1 MVNKRV
7 DTGPLLD
14 PLPKTLLMSINQ
26 ILLALI
32 VPITWGFG
40 YALTK
45 IGMDQFTPL
54 LLMSLRFGI
63 AGLIL
68 VWFTKPPWEY
78 MRELFIIAFI
88 GSTIQYGL
96 TYYGLK
102 GIDVSTA
109 SILVQLEG
117 PILALLSTLI
127 LKERLGWP
135 RALGMGLAFTGVI
148 VIAGEPRLSD
158 SLDSVALVISGA
170 VFWAIAQ
177 IMISRLKSLSG
188 ITILAWVAIIA
199 TPQML
204 LISLVIEDGQW
215 ESIKSAKLVDWS
227 IVFYLSFIMTV
238 IGYSVWYHLLRICDV
253 SKISPFLMLLPI
265 TSIIAGMALLEEQ
278 FTLSMGIGGLL
289 VMTGVASTLIKWREP
304 KKQL

>member
-1 MVNKRV
+1 MNNK
-7 DTGPLLD
+7 
-14 PLPKTLLMSINQ
+14 Q

-78 MRELFIIAFI
+78 MRELFVIAFI
-88 GSTIQYGL
+88 GSTVQYGF

-109 SILVQLEG
+109 SILVQLVG

-135 RALGMGLAFTGVI
+135 RALGMGLAFTGVVI
-148 VIAGEPRLSD
+148 IAGEPRLSD
-158 SLDSVALVISGA
+158 SLDSVALVITGA

-204 LISLVIEDGQW
+204 LISLLIEDGQW
-215 ESIKSAKLVDWS
+215 DSIRSANLVDWS
-227 IVFYLSFIMTV
+227 IVLYLSFIMTV

-253 SKISPFLMLLPI
+253 SKISPFLMLLPV
-265 TSIIAGMALLEEQ
+265 TSIIAGMVLLNEQ
-278 FTLSMGIGGLL
+278 FTLVMGIGGVL

-304 KKQL
+304 TKLL

>member
-1 MVNKRV
+1 MTTR
-7 DTGPLLD
+7 
-14 PLPKTLLMSINQ
+14 Q

-45 IGMDQFTPL
+45 IGMDQFSPL

-68 VWFTKPPWEY
+68 VWFTKPPWGY
-78 MRELFIIAFI
+78 MRDLFMVAFI

-117 PILALLSTLI
+117 PILALLSALI

-135 RALGMGLAFTGVI
+135 RTLGMGLAFTGVI

-158 SLDSVALVISGA
+158 SLDNVVLVISGA

-204 LISLVIEDGQW
+204 LISLAIEKDQW
-215 ESIKSAKLVDWS
+215 RSIVSANLVDWS
-227 IVFYLSFIMTV
+227 IVFYLSIIMTV
-238 IGYSVWYHLLRICDV
+238 VGYSIWYHLLRICDV
-253 SKISPFLMLLPI
+253 SKISPFLMLLPV
-265 TSIIAGMALLEEQ
+265 TSIIAGIALLDEQ
-278 FTLSMGIGGLL
+278 FTLAMGIGGLL
-289 VMTGVASTLIKWREP
+289 VMTGVASTLVNWRRP
-304 KKQL
+304 VKTTLTGKR

>member
-1 MVNKRV
+1 MN
-7 DTGPLLD
+7 
-14 PLPKTLLMSINQ
+14 SNQ

-68 VWFTKPPWEY
+68 VWFTKPPWGF

-88 GSTIQYGL
+88 GSTIQYGF

-135 RALGMGLAFTGVI
+135 RALGMGLAFTGVV

-158 SLDSVALVISGA
+158 SLDSVALVITGA

-188 ITILAWVAIIA
+188 ITILAWIAIIA

-204 LISLVIEDGQW
+204 LISLLIEEGQW
-215 ESIKSAKLVDWS
+215 ESIKSANLIDWS

-238 IGYSVWYHLLRICDV
+238 IGYSVWYHLLRTCDV
-253 SKISPFLMLLPI
+253 SKLSPFLMLLPV
-265 TSIIAGMALLEEQ
+265 TSIIAGIVLLNEQ
-278 FTLSMGIGGLL
+278 FTLTMGIGGLL
-289 VMTGVASTLIKWREP
+289 VMTGVASTLIKWPWP
-304 KKQL
+304 KKLLNLP

>member
-1 MVNKRV
+1 MTSK
-7 DTGPLLD
+7 
-14 PLPKTLLMSINQ
+14 Q

-68 VWFTKPPWEY
+68 IWFTKPPWEH
-78 MRELFIIAFI
+78 MRELFMVAFI

-109 SILVQLEG
+109 AILVQLEG
-117 PILALLSTLI
+117 PILALLSALI
-127 LKERLGWP
+127 LKEKFGWP
-135 RALGMGLAFTGVI
+135 RALGMGLAFVGVI
-148 VIAGEPRLSD
+148 IIAGEPRLSGN
-158 SLDSVALVISGA
+158 LDSVFLIISGA

-188 ITILAWVAIIA
+188 ITILAWVALIA
-199 TPQML
+199 SPQMF

-215 ESIKSAKLVDWS
+215 HS
-227 IVFYLSFIMTV
+227 IVSADLIDWLIVLYLSFIMTV

-253 SKISPFLMLLPI
+253 SKISPFLMLLPV
-265 TSIIAGMALLEEQ
+265 TSITAGITLLGDQ
-278 FTLSMGIGGLL
+278 FTLVMGIGGLM
-289 VMTGVASTLIKWREP
+289 VMTGVASTLVNWRRP
-304 KKQL
+304 SRKT

>member
-1 MVNKRV
+1 
-7 DTGPLLD
+7 
-14 PLPKTLLMSINQ
+14 MSINQ

-68 VWFTKPPWEY
+68 VWFTKPPWGF

-88 GSTIQYGL
+88 GSTIQYGF

-158 SLDSVALVISGA
+158 SLDSVALVITGA

-188 ITILAWVAIIA
+188 ITILAWIAIIA

-204 LISLVIEDGQW
+204 LISLVIEEGQW
-215 ESIKSAKLVDWS
+215 ESIKSANLVDWS

-253 SKISPFLMLLPI
+253 SKISPFLMLLPV
-265 TSIIAGMALLEEQ
+265 TSIIAGIVLLNEQ
-278 FTLSMGIGGLL
+278 FTLAMGIGGVL

-304 KKQL
+304 TKQL

>member
-1 MVNKRV
+1 MTTRQV
-7 DTGPLLD
+7 
-14 PLPKTLLMSINQ
+14 
-26 ILLALI
+26 LLALI

-45 IGMDQFTPL
+45 IGMEQFPPL

-78 MRELFIIAFI
+78 MKDLFIVAFI

-117 PILALLSTLI
+117 PILAILSTLI
-127 LKERLGWP
+127 LKERLGWT
-135 RALGMGLAFTGVI
+135 RALGMGLAFAGVV
-148 VIAGEPRLSD
+148 VIAGEPRLSS

-199 TPQML
+199 SPQML
-204 LISLVIEDGQW
+204 LISLAIEKDQW
-215 ESIKSAKLVDWS
+215 HSIVSASLVDWS

-238 IGYSVWYHLLRICDV
+238 VGYSIWYHLLRICDV
-253 SKISPFLMLLPI
+253 SKISPFLMLLPV
-265 TSIIAGMALLEEQ
+265 TSIIAGIALLDEQ
-278 FTLSMGIGGLL
+278 FTLTMGIGGIL
-289 VMTGVASTLIKWREP
+289 VMTGVASTLVNWRRP
-304 KKQL
+304 VKTTLTGKR

>member
-1 MVNKRV
+1 
-7 DTGPLLD
+7 
-14 PLPKTLLMSINQ
+14 MSINQ

-68 VWFTKPPWEY
+68 VWFTKPPWGF

-88 GSTIQYGL
+88 GSTIQYGF

-135 RALGMGLAFTGVI
+135 RALGMGLAFTGVVI
-148 VIAGEPRLSD
+148 IAGEPRLSD
-158 SLDSVALVISGA
+158 SLDSVALVITGA

-204 LISLVIEDGQW
+204 LISLVIEEGQW
-215 ESIKSAKLVDWS
+215 ESIKSANLVDWS

-253 SKISPFLMLLPI
+253 SKISPFLMLLPV
-265 TSIIAGMALLEEQ
+265 TSIIAGMVLLNEQ
-278 FTLSMGIGGLL
+278 FTLVMGIGGVL

-304 KKQL
+304 TKQL

>member
-1 MVNKRV
+1 
-7 DTGPLLD
+7 
-14 PLPKTLLMSINQ
+14 MSINQ

-63 AGLIL
+63 AGLVL
-68 VWFTKPPWEY
+68 VWFTKPPWKY

-88 GSTIQYGL
+88 GSTIQYGF

-135 RALGMGLAFTGVI
+135 RALGMGLAFIGVI
-148 VIAGEPRLSD
+148 VIAGEPRLND
-158 SLDSVALVISGA
+158 SLDSVALVITGA

-204 LISLVIEDGQW
+204 LISLLIEEGQW
-215 ESIKSAKLVDWS
+215 ESIKSANLVDWS

-265 TSIIAGMALLEEQ
+265 TSIIAGMTLLNEQ
-278 FTLSMGIGGLL
+278 FTLAMGIGGVL
-289 VMTGVASTLIKWREP
+289 VMTGVASTLIKWRKP
-304 KKQL
+304 TKQI

>member
-1 MVNKRV
+1 MNTK
-7 DTGPLLD
+7 
-14 PLPKTLLMSINQ
+14 Q
-26 ILLALI
+26 IFLALI

-68 VWFTKPPWEY
+68 VWYTKPPWGY
-78 MRELFIIAFI
+78 MREIFIIALI
-88 GSTIQYGL
+88 GSTIQYGF

-117 PILALLSTLI
+117 PILALLSTFI

-148 VIAGEPRLSD
+148 VIVGEPRLND
-158 SLDSVALVISGA
+158 SLDSVALVITGA

-204 LISLVIEDGQW
+204 LISLLIEEGQW
-215 ESIKSAKLVDWS
+215 ESIKTANLVDWS

-238 IGYSVWYHLLRICDV
+238 IGYSVWYHLLRITDV
-253 SKISPFLMLLPI
+253 SKLSPFLMLLPV
-265 TSIIAGMALLEEQ
+265 TSIIAGIVLLNEQ
-278 FTLSMGIGGLL
+278 FTLAMGIGGLL
-289 VMTGVASTLIKWREP
+289 VMTGVASTLIKWRWP
-304 KKQL
+304 TKTT

>member
-1 MVNKRV
+1 MNNK
-7 DTGPLLD
+7 
-14 PLPKTLLMSINQ
+14 Q

-78 MRELFIIAFI
+78 MRELFMIALI
-88 GSTIQYGL
+88 GSTIQYGF

-158 SLDSVALVISGA
+158 SLDSVALVITGA

-204 LISLVIEDGQW
+204 LISLLIEEGQW
-215 ESIKSAKLVDWS
+215 ESIKSANLVDWS

-253 SKISPFLMLLPI
+253 SRISPFLMLLPV
-265 TSIIAGMALLEEQ
+265 TSIIAGTVLLKEQ
-278 FTLSMGIGGLL
+278 FTLAMGIGGLL

-304 KKQL
+304 TKQL

>member
-1 MVNKRV
+1 
-7 DTGPLLD
+7 
-14 PLPKTLLMSINQ
+14 
-26 ILLALI
+26 
-32 VPITWGFG
+32 
-40 YALTK
+40 
-45 IGMDQFTPL
+45 
-54 LLMSLRFGI
+54 MSLRFGI

-68 VWFTKPPWEY
+68 VWFTKPPWGF
-78 MRELFIIAFI
+78 MRELFIIALI
-88 GSTIQYGL
+88 GSTIQYGF

-148 VIAGEPRLSD
+148 VIVGEPRLSD
-158 SLDSVALVISGA
+158 SLDSVALVITGA

-204 LISLVIEDGQW
+204 LISLIIEEGQW
-215 ESIKSAKLVDWS
+215 EAIKTANLVDWS

-253 SKISPFLMLLPI
+253 SKISPFLMLLPV
-265 TSIIAGMALLEEQ
+265 TSIIAGIVLLNEQ
-278 FTLSMGIGGLL
+278 FTLAMGIGGLL
-289 VMTGVASTLIKWREP
+289 VMTGVASTLIKWRWP
-304 KKQL
+304 KKTT

>member
-1 MVNKRV
+1 MTTRQV
-7 DTGPLLD
+7 
-14 PLPKTLLMSINQ
+14 
-26 ILLALI
+26 LLALI

-45 IGMDQFTPL
+45 IGMEQFPPL

-78 MRELFIIAFI
+78 MKDLFVVAFI

-117 PILALLSTLI
+117 PILAILSTLI
-127 LKERLGWP
+127 LKERLGWT
-135 RALGMGLAFTGVI
+135 RALGMGLAFAGVV
-148 VIAGEPRLSD
+148 VIAGEPRLSG

-199 TPQML
+199 SPQML
-204 LISLVIEDGQW
+204 LISLAIEKDQW
-215 ESIKSAKLVDWS
+215 HSIVNASLVDWS

-238 IGYSVWYHLLRICDV
+238 VGYSIWYHLLRICDV
-253 SKISPFLMLLPI
+253 SKISPFLMLLPV
-265 TSIIAGMALLEEQ
+265 TSIIAGITLLDEQ
-278 FTLSMGIGGLL
+278 FTLTMGIGGIL
-289 VMTGVASTLIKWREP
+289 VMTGVASTLVNWRRLV
-304 KKQL
+304 KTTLTGKR

>member
-1 MVNKRV
+1 
-7 DTGPLLD
+7 
-14 PLPKTLLMSINQ
+14 MSINQ

-78 MRELFIIAFI
+78 MRELFIIALI
-88 GSTIQYGL
+88 GSTIQYGF

-135 RALGMGLAFTGVI
+135 RALGMGLAFAGVI

-177 IMISRLKSLSG
+177 IMISRLKSHSG

-204 LISLVIEDGQW
+204 LISLVIEEGQW
-215 ESIKSAKLVDWS
+215 ESIKTANLIDWS

-253 SKISPFLMLLPI
+253 SKISPFLMLLPV
-265 TSIIAGMALLEEQ
+265 TSIIAGIVLLEEQ
-278 FTLSMGIGGLL
+278 FTLTMGIGGVL

-304 KKQL
+304 TKQL

>member
-1 MVNKRV
+1 
-7 DTGPLLD
+7 
-14 PLPKTLLMSINQ
+14 MSINQ

-78 MRELFIIAFI
+78 MREIFIVAFI
-88 GSTIQYGL
+88 GSTIQYGF

-135 RALGMGLAFTGVI
+135 RALGMGLAFAGVVVI
-148 VIAGEPRLSD
+148 VGEPRLSD
-158 SLDSVALVISGA
+158 SLDSVALVITGA

-204 LISLVIEDGQW
+204 LISLVIEEGQW
-215 ESIKSAKLVDWS
+215 ESIKSANLVDWS

-253 SKISPFLMLLPI
+253 SKISPFLMLLPV
-265 TSIIAGMALLEEQ
+265 TSIMAGMVLLDEQ
-278 FTLSMGIGGLL
+278 FTLAMGIGGLL
-289 VMTGVASTLIKWREP
+289 VMIGVASTLIKWREST
-304 KKQL
+304 KQL

>member
-1 MVNKRV
+1 MN
-7 DTGPLLD
+7 G
-14 PLPKTLLMSINQ
+14 NQ

-78 MRELFIIAFI
+78 MRELFIIALI
-88 GSTIQYGL
+88 GSTIQYGF

-117 PILALLSTLI
+117 PILVLLSTLI

-135 RALGMGLAFTGVI
+135 RALGMGLAFIGVI
-148 VIAGEPRLSD
+148 VIVGEPRLND
-158 SLDSVALVISGA
+158 SLDSVALVITGA

-188 ITILAWVAIIA
+188 ITILTWVAIIA

-204 LISLVIEDGQW
+204 LISLVIEEGQW
-215 ESIKSAKLVDWS
+215 ESIKTANLIDWS

-253 SKISPFLMLLPI
+253 SKISPFLMLLPV
-265 TSIIAGMALLEEQ
+265 TSIIAGIVLLGEK
-278 FTLSMGIGGLL
+278 FTLAMGIGGVL
-289 VMTGVASTLIKWREP
+289 VMGGVASTLIKWREP
-304 KKQL
+304 TKQL

>member
-1 MVNKRV
+1 
-7 DTGPLLD
+7 
-14 PLPKTLLMSINQ
+14 MSINQ

-68 VWFTKPPWEY
+68 VWFTKPPWKY
-78 MRELFIIAFI
+78 MREIFIIAFI
-88 GSTIQYGL
+88 GSTIQYGF

-135 RALGMGLAFTGVI
+135 RALGMGLAFAGVVVI
-148 VIAGEPRLSD
+148 VGEPRLSD
-158 SLDSVALVISGA
+158 SLDSVALVITGA

-204 LISLVIEDGQW
+204 LISLVIEEGQW
-215 ESIKSAKLVDWS
+215 ESIKSANLVDWS

-238 IGYSVWYHLLRICDV
+238 IGYSVWYLLLRICDV
-253 SKISPFLMLLPI
+253 SKLSPFLMLLPVN
-265 TSIIAGMALLEEQ
+265 SIIAGMVLLNEQ
-278 FTLSMGIGGLL
+278 FTLVMGIGGVL

-304 KKQL
+304 TKLL

>member
-1 MVNKRV
+1 
-7 DTGPLLD
+7 
-14 PLPKTLLMSINQ
+14 MSINQ

-68 VWFTKPPWEY
+68 VWFTKPPWGF

-88 GSTIQYGL
+88 GSTIQYGF

-135 RALGMGLAFTGVI
+135 RALGMGLAFTGVVI
-148 VIAGEPRLSD
+148 IAGEPRLSD
-158 SLDSVALVISGA
+158 SLDSVALVITGA
-170 VFWAIAQ
+170 IFWAIAQ

-188 ITILAWVAIIA
+188 ITMLAWVAIIA

-204 LISLVIEDGQW
+204 LSSLVIEEGQW
-215 ESIKSAKLVDWS
+215 ESIKTANLVDWS

-253 SKISPFLMLLPI
+253 SKISPFLMLLPV
-265 TSIIAGMALLEEQ
+265 TSIMAGMVLLNEQ
-278 FTLSMGIGGLL
+278 FTLAMGIGGVL

-304 KKQL
+304 TKQL

>member
-1 MVNKRV
+1 MVPMNTK
-7 DTGPLLD
+7 
-14 PLPKTLLMSINQ
+14 Q
-26 ILLALI
+26 IFLALI

-68 VWFTKPPWEY
+68 VWFTKPPWGF

-88 GSTIQYGL
+88 GSTIQYGF

-158 SLDSVALVISGA
+158 SLDSVALVITGA

-188 ITILAWVAIIA
+188 ITILTWVAIIA

-204 LISLVIEDGQW
+204 LISLIIEEGQW
-215 ESIKSAKLVDWS
+215 EAIKTANLVDWS

-238 IGYSVWYHLLRICDV
+238 IGYSIWYHLLRICDV
-253 SKISPFLMLLPI
+253 SKISPFLMLLPV
-265 TSIIAGMALLEEQ
+265 TSIIAGIVLLNEQ
-278 FTLSMGIGGLL
+278 FTLAMGIGGLL
-289 VMTGVASTLIKWREP
+289 VMTGVASTLIKWRWP
-304 KKQL
+304 KKTT

>member
-1 MVNKRV
+1 MN
-7 DTGPLLD
+7 
-14 PLPKTLLMSINQ
+14 SNQ

-68 VWFTKPPWEY
+68 VWFTKPPWGF

-88 GSTIQYGL
+88 GSPFQYGF

-109 SILVQLEG
+109 SNLVQLEG

-135 RALGMGLAFTGVI
+135 RALGMGLAFIGVV
-148 VIAGEPRLSD
+148 VIAGEPRLND
-158 SLDSVALVISGA
+158 SLDSVALVITGA

-204 LISLVIEDGQW
+204 LISLLIEEGLW
-215 ESIKSAKLVDWS
+215 ESVKTANLLDWS

-253 SKISPFLMLLPI
+253 SKISPFLMLLPV
-265 TSIIAGMALLEEQ
+265 TSIIAGMVLLEEQ
-278 FTLSMGIGGLL
+278 FTLAMGIGGVL
-289 VMTGVASTLIKWREP
+289 VMTGVASTLIKWRKP
-304 KKQL
+304 TKQI

>member
-1 MVNKRV
+1 MTTRQV
-7 DTGPLLD
+7 
-14 PLPKTLLMSINQ
+14 
-26 ILLALI
+26 LLALI

-45 IGMDQFTPL
+45 IGMEQFPPL

-78 MRELFIIAFI
+78 MKDLFVVAFI

-127 LKERLGWP
+127 LKERLGWT
-135 RALGMGLAFTGVI
+135 RALGMGLAFAGVV
-148 VIAGEPRLSD
+148 VIAGEPRLSS

-199 TPQML
+199 SPQML
-204 LISLVIEDGQW
+204 LISLAIEKDQW
-215 ESIKSAKLVDWS
+215 RSIVSANLVDWS
-227 IVFYLSFIMTV
+227 IVFYLSIIMTV
-238 IGYSVWYHLLRICDV
+238 VGYSIWYHLLRICDV
-253 SKISPFLMLLPI
+253 SKISPFLMLLPV
-265 TSIIAGMALLEEQ
+265 TSIIAGIALLDEQ
-278 FTLSMGIGGLL
+278 FTLAMGIGGLL
-289 VMTGVASTLIKWREP
+289 VMTGVASTLVNWRRP
-304 KKQL
+304 VKTTLTGKR

>member
-1 MVNKRV
+1 
-7 DTGPLLD
+7 
-14 PLPKTLLMSINQ
+14 MSINQ

-68 VWFTKPPWEY
+68 IWFTKPPWEH
-78 MRELFIIAFI
+78 MRELFMIAFI
-88 GSTIQYGL
+88 GSTVQYGF

-135 RALGMGLAFTGVI
+135 RALGMGLAFAGVI
-148 VIAGEPRLSD
+148 VITGEPRLSD
-158 SLDSVALVISGA
+158 SLDSVALVITGA

-204 LISLVIEDGQW
+204 LISLVIEEGQW
-215 ESIKSAKLVDWS
+215 ESIKTANLVDWS

-238 IGYSVWYHLLRICDV
+238 IGYSIWYHLLRICDV
-253 SKISPFLMLLPI
+253 SKISPFLMLLPV
-265 TSIIAGMALLEEQ
+265 TSIIAGIVLLNEQ
-278 FTLSMGIGGLL
+278 FTLAMGIGGLL
-289 VMTGVASTLIKWREP
+289 VMTGVASTLIKWRWP
-304 KKQL
+304 KKLLNLP

>member
-1 MVNKRV
+1 
-7 DTGPLLD
+7 
-14 PLPKTLLMSINQ
+14 MSINQ

-68 VWFTKPPWEY
+68 VWFTKPPWGF

-88 GSTIQYGL
+88 GSTIQYGF

-135 RALGMGLAFTGVI
+135 RALGMGLAFTGVV

-158 SLDSVALVISGA
+158 SLDSVALVITGA

-204 LISLVIEDGQW
+204 LISLVIEEGQW
-215 ESIKSAKLVDWS
+215 ESIKTANLVDWS

-253 SKISPFLMLLPI
+253 SKISPFLMLLPV
-265 TSIIAGMALLEEQ
+265 TSIIAGMVLLNEQ
-278 FTLSMGIGGLL
+278 FTLVMGIGGVL
-289 VMTGVASTLIKWREP
+289 VMTGVASTLIKWRKP
-304 KKQL
+304 TKQL

>member
-1 MVNKRV
+1 MTTRQV
-7 DTGPLLD
+7 
-14 PLPKTLLMSINQ
+14 
-26 ILLALI
+26 LLALI

-45 IGMDQFTPL
+45 IGMEQFPPL

-78 MRELFIIAFI
+78 MKDLFVVAFI

-127 LKERLGWP
+127 LKERLGWT
-135 RALGMGLAFTGVI
+135 RALGMGLAFAGVV
-148 VIAGEPRLSD
+148 VIAGEPRLSG

-199 TPQML
+199 SPQML
-204 LISLVIEDGQW
+204 LISLAIEKDQW
-215 ESIKSAKLVDWS
+215 HSIVNASLVDWS

-238 IGYSVWYHLLRICDV
+238 IGYSIWYHLLRICDV
-253 SKISPFLMLLPI
+253 SKISPFLMLLPV
-265 TSIIAGMALLEEQ
+265 TSIIAGITLLDEQ
-278 FTLSMGIGGLL
+278 FTLTMGIGGIL
-289 VMTGVASTLIKWREP
+289 VMTGVVSTLVNWRRPIKTTLTGKR
-304 KKQL
+304 

>member
-1 MVNKRV
+1 
-7 DTGPLLD
+7 
-14 PLPKTLLMSINQ
+14 MSINQ

-68 VWFTKPPWEY
+68 VWFTKPPWEH
-78 MRELFIIAFI
+78 MRELFMIAFI

-135 RALGMGLAFTGVI
+135 RALGMGIAFAGVI

-215 ESIKSAKLVDWS
+215 ESIKSASIIDWS

-253 SKISPFLMLLPI
+253 SKISPFLMLLPV
-265 TSIIAGMALLEEQ
+265 TSIIAGMVLLDEQ
-278 FTLSMGIGGLL
+278 FTLAMGIGGLL
-289 VMTGVASTLIKWREP
+289 VMTGVASTLIKWREST
-304 KKQL
+304 KKL

>member
-1 MVNKRV
+1 
-7 DTGPLLD
+7 
-14 PLPKTLLMSINQ
+14 MSINQ

-68 VWFTKPPWEY
+68 VWFTKPPWGF

-88 GSTIQYGL
+88 GSTIQYGF

-135 RALGMGLAFTGVI
+135 RALGMGLAFTGVV

-158 SLDSVALVISGA
+158 SLDSVALVITGA

-204 LISLVIEDGQW
+204 LISLVIEEGQW
-215 ESIKSAKLVDWS
+215 ESIKSANLVDWS

-253 SKISPFLMLLPI
+253 SKISPFLMLLPV
-265 TSIIAGMALLEEQ
+265 TSIIAGMVLLNEQ
-278 FTLSMGIGGLL
+278 FTLAMGIGGVL

-304 KKQL
+304 TKQL

>member
-1 MVNKRV
+1 
-7 DTGPLLD
+7 
-14 PLPKTLLMSINQ
+14 MSINQ

-68 VWFTKPPWEY
+68 VWFTKPPWGF

-88 GSTIQYGL
+88 GSTIQYGF

-135 RALGMGLAFTGVI
+135 RALGMGLAFTGVV

-158 SLDSVALVISGA
+158 SLDSVALVITGA

-188 ITILAWVAIIA
+188 ITILAWIAIIA

-204 LISLVIEDGQW
+204 LISLVIEEGQW
-215 ESIKSAKLVDWS
+215 ESIKTANLVDWS

-253 SKISPFLMLLPI
+253 SKISPFLMLLPV
-265 TSIIAGMALLEEQ
+265 TSIIAGMVLLEEQ
-278 FTLSMGIGGLL
+278 FTLAMGSGGAL

-304 KKQL
+304 TKQL

>member
-1 MVNKRV
+1 
-7 DTGPLLD
+7 
-14 PLPKTLLMSINQ
+14 
-26 ILLALI
+26 
-32 VPITWGFG
+32 
-40 YALTK
+40 
-45 IGMDQFTPL
+45 MDQFTPL

-63 AGLIL
+63 AGLVL

-78 MRELFIIAFI
+78 MRELFIIALI
-88 GSTIQYGL
+88 GSTIQYGF

-117 PILALLSTLI
+117 PILVLLSTLI

-135 RALGMGLAFTGVI
+135 RALGMGLAFIGVI
-148 VIAGEPRLSD
+148 VIVGEPRLND
-158 SLDSVALVISGA
+158 SLDSVALVITGA
-170 VFWAIAQ
+170 IFWAIAQ

-204 LISLVIEDGQW
+204 LISLVIEEGQW
-215 ESIKSAKLVDWS
+215 ESIKTANLIDWS

-253 SKISPFLMLLPI
+253 SKISPFLMLLPV
-265 TSIIAGMALLEEQ
+265 TSIIAGIVLLGEK
-278 FTLSMGIGGLL
+278 FTLAMGIGGVL
-289 VMTGVASTLIKWREP
+289 VMGGVASTLIKWREP
-304 KKQL
+304 TKQL

>member
-1 MVNKRV
+1 
-7 DTGPLLD
+7 
-14 PLPKTLLMSINQ
+14 MSINQ

-68 VWFTKPPWEY
+68 VWFTKPPWGF

-88 GSTIQYGL
+88 GSTIQYGF

-135 RALGMGLAFTGVI
+135 RALGMGLAFTGVV

-158 SLDSVALVISGA
+158 SLDSVALVITGA

-204 LISLVIEDGQW
+204 LISLVIEEGQW
-215 ESIKSAKLVDWS
+215 ESIKTANLVDWS

-253 SKISPFLMLLPI
+253 SKISPFLMLLPV
-265 TSIIAGMALLEEQ
+265 TSIIAGMVLLEEQ
-278 FTLSMGIGGLL
+278 FTLAMGIGGLL
-289 VMTGVASTLIKWREP
+289 VMTGVASTLIKWRKP
-304 KKQL
+304 TKQS